1 VDEVGT
7 RLRRAPGQA
16 NVSAVM
22 KAVLGV
28 AALAAAAALAVA
40 ASASSGH
47 AKAAQLRGAVKVVFS
62 GQGRQVLHD
71 YKEWILQSDNECY
84 YDKTID
90 ESSTFQWSA
99 SFAAAPLRSLA
110 ATSKSRG
117 AAQTTATGD
126 VSGQEIRGDCGS
138 DDVPPGWVQTIAC
151 SQPLQFATPSLRIAR
166 RKSGKTVL
174 ELVAPP
180 QSLQTPSPC
189 ALVPRSAIGAAV
201 KVDLGALA
209 KLKSGKSLTM
219 PVGTRVPN
227 EVSCSEHPAPY
238 EGTEIS
244 DSCRDTLTWSGTVT
258 FTKS

>member
-1 VDEVGT
+1 
-7 RLRRAPGQA
+7 
-16 NVSAVM
+16 M
-22 KAVLGV
+22 C
-28 AALAAAAALAVA
+28 
-40 ASASSGH
+40 SSD
-47 AKAAQLRGAVKVVFS
+47 L
-62 GQGRQVLHD
+62 
-71 YKEWILQSDNECY
+71 
-84 YDKTID
+84 
-90 ESSTFQWSA
+90 
-99 SFAAAPLRSLA
+99 
-110 ATSKSRG
+110 
-117 AAQTTATGD
+117 
-126 VSGQEIRGDCGS
+126 
-138 DDVPPGWVQTIAC
+138 
-151 SQPLQFATPSLRIAR
+151 PSLRIAR

-219 PVGTRVPN
+219 SVGTRVPN